1 MESVTEMSDEYKRE
15 LRHIVTVSGDTELL
29 SAPAYYYAARKAP
42 SVNAMISAMAIVQDE
57 LSHAHI
63 AYCVLEDLGVSR
75 EWLMYEREPHEFR
88 YPYAFDVPLDSWVEL
103 CVANAFYDQAGFC
116 LLSDVHD
123 NTSYGPW
130 KRGLVKVGKEENFH
144 LLHGRRWMKRIANSG
159 DGPECRVGPVNFGN
173 LRCCLAVS
181 RGEFDGNQVVGKPYC
196 GTAG

>member
-1 MESVTEMSDEYKRE
+1 MCIRDS
-15 LRHIVTVSGDTELL
+15 
-29 SAPAYYYAARKAP
+29 
-42 SVNAMISAMAIVQDE
+42 
-57 LSHAHI
+57 
-63 AYCVLEDLGVSR
+63 LGVSR

-144 LLHGRRWMKRIANSG
+144 LLHGRRWMKIDVKELLEFGAGRPVESRCAYLVRRREYLWKRG
-159 DGPECRVGPVNFGN
+159 CR
-173 LRCCLAVS
+173 R
-181 RGEFDGNQVVGKPYC
+181 RGLDEP
-196 GTAG
+196 